1 MSEIR
6 EMTKEETLLQA
17 PPQVTPWV
25 LPQSGVESLSK
36 NFVRNRDVMLRWLEG
51 QSPSEI
57 AVEKQLA
64 PATVASIL
72 RRPEVL
78 REIQRLSELSNE
90 KYLQERVDALVIEA
104 LDKVRDTMRGVNG
117 SELQFKAA
125 KDLLDRSPV
134 LKAKTDG
141 ALGEL
146 GAGIGEA
153 IVNRLAQIES
163 EKARRA
169 SEIDVSPLEGEKVDS
184 EDG

>member
-1 MSEIR
+1 MPR
-6 EMTKEETLLQA
+6 EMTTEEKLLQSA
-17 PPQVTPWV
+17 PQVTPWQ
-25 LPQSGVESLSK
+25 LPQTGVESLSR

-51 QSPSEI
+51 QTPEDI
-57 AVEKQLA
+57 AAEKRLA
-64 PATVASIL
+64 PSTVSSIL

-125 KDLLDRSPV
+125 KDLLDRSPII
-134 LKAKTDG
+134 KAKETG

-163 EKARRA
+163 EKARAA
-169 SEIDVSPLEGEKVDS
+169 SEIDVSPLEGEKVDP
-184 EDG
+184 